1 MLNITLGFTVC
12 LSLVALLRCWGLS
25 RDIRT
30 IGARLNRMEG
40 AIGNLTHRIELRT
53 SDERQRV
60 RQLEDKTQVNQGQ
73 LKFLLNRIQRVES
86 FLKDQGYQTIAPTK
100 GTTENV
106 SRLDLKPQRVPKP
119 QEADL
124 SSDDPSDYNL
134 CAIPPGNHAANT
146 GTSDASGTPA
156 RYIKPNRQATA
167 KRVKDMWG
175 LGH

>member
-60 RQLEDKTQVNQGQ
+60 RALEDRTQVSEGQ

-86 FLKDQGYQTIAPTK
+86 FLKDQGYQTIAPAK

-119 QEADL
+119 QD
-124 SSDDPSDYNL
+124 SDTSGDDPSAYNL
-134 CAIPPGNHAANT
+134 CAIPPDNRSANA
-146 GTSDASGTPA
+146 GPSHGSGTPA
-156 RYIKPNRQATA
+156 RYKSNRPATA

-175 LGH
+175 LGN